1 MEICRVLLDL
11 LIRPSLLPNGR
22 SLGDTAD
29 LRDLPFDEWR
39 MLARSDGAGSGIC
52 RARGWEKIFN
62 Q

>member
-1 MEICRVLLDL
+1 MLLDL
-11 LIRPSLLPNGR
+11 SIKPSFLPNGR

-39 MLARSDGAGSGIC
+39 MLARGDGSGSGIC
-52 RARGWEKIFN
+52 SPRGWEKIFN